1 MSESVA
7 ALTVEVQPASLG
19 VLLKPANR
27 RRAQRRF
34 YVGMS
39 GALLLIVLI
48 GFAPSLYLRPFF
60 EIPER
65 LRSAGQPTYPAYLL
79 VHGIV
84 LTAWYVGFFAQT
96 SLVAV
101 RRTDLHRRLGWAIAG
116 LAVTVLVLNLMVTLA
131 FVPRL
136 RALGI
141 NVEAAMAGLSGIVWQ
156 NLAALL
162 CFAIFL
168 PAAIVLRRRP
178 ETHKRLMLLAS
189 ISIVQPAMAR
199 ISRWSVFDGLDPVLF
214 SLGGLLLLLLAL
226 ALYDLISTK
235 RLHPVTLLGGSFFF
249 GSRLFAILVIS
260 TSEFGR
266 AFVRGLG

>member
-1 MSESVA
+1 
-7 ALTVEVQPASLG
+7 
-19 VLLKPANR
+19 
-27 RRAQRRF
+27 
-34 YVGMS
+34 MS
-39 GALLLIVLI
+39 GTLLLIVLI

-79 VHGIV
+79 VHGVV

-116 LAVTVLVLNLMVTLA
+116 LAVAVLVLNLMVTLA

-136 RALGI
+136 RALGM
-141 NVEAAMAGLSGIVWQ
+141 NVEAGMAGLSGIVWQ

-162 CFAIFL
+162 SFSIFL

-249 GSRLFAILVIS
+249 GSRLFALFVIS